1 MKFKYF
7 VNLLVL
13 SLYVS
18 LLWSAFGLFLFYV
31 DIGVTDETNFGF
43 IGFIGFIFSF
53 LTLLSHFLMFV
64 WMYLVSNYAH
74 NLGHAEMKY
83 RPISI
88 LFYWFIPILNF
99 YKPFKVMKEIWSVS
113 LDSDETES
121 EKIKLWFLGYILTV
135 AGTLL
140 LVVTT
145 RIDDNFTSMDE
156 WQFVATVSFSFF
168 LLWIFLTIK
177 FVKSLSNHQISKWHI

>member
-1 MKFKYF
+1 
-7 VNLLVL
+7 
-13 SLYVS
+13 
-18 LLWSAFGLFLFYV
+18 
-31 DIGVTDETNFGF
+31 
-43 IGFIGFIFSF
+43 
-53 LTLLSHFLMFV
+53 
-64 WMYLVSNYAH
+64 
-74 NLGHAEMKY
+74 MKY